1 MNEKDIQNI
10 ASLFKILSE
19 PSRLYILRSLMDGP
33 KTVLKIV
40 DLVPTAQANVSKQL
54 KMLFEAGLVDKKR
67 IGTSIEYR
75 IKNPIVKKLCSTVCR

>member
-1 MNEKDIQNI
+1 MNEKHIKELAI
-10 ASLFKILSE
+10 LFKILSE
-19 PSRLYILRSLMDGP
+19 PSRLYILHSLMDGP

-40 DLVPTAQANVSKQL
+40 DQVPTKQANVSKQL
-54 KMLFEAGLVDKKR
+54 KILFEAGLVDKKR